1 MAAWPLAG
9 ANCHNLHWHEGGLL
23 YLTSQKVDATLLARH
38 APLLQ
43 VQVGRTTLTATPTTL
58 LLAPQGGPDPTPTRS
73 PNLNQGGIA
82 RLDADGRSRRLWAAG
97 GGYFSKGLVVVG
109 QVAYFGL
116 ARQQASA
123 RSLGRPAARR
133 APATTCLAV
142 RARAHLSPSCAC
154 AVRALCTSVHVLCMH
169 RARTVHTLCAYCQA
183 GRAASRL
190 HRNRARAEL
199 AAFDLRAGVLLWRQ
213 PVPHLGLINA
223 IAAPGL
229 CASAPWCTC
238 AEPRAPAKGPAAPA
252 PGRPALPCPGCARGG
267 GRQCSALSRPA
278 THGSLARDAGT
289 GSHTCC

>member
-1 MAAWPLAG
+1 M
-9 ANCHNLHWHEGGLL
+9 
-23 YLTSQKVDATLLARH
+23 
-38 APLLQ
+38 
-43 VQVGRTTLTATPTTL
+43 
-58 LLAPQGGPDPTPTRS
+58 
-73 PNLNQGGIA
+73 
-82 RLDADGRSRRLWAAG
+82 
-97 GGYFSKGLVVVG
+97 VVG

-238 AEPRAPAKGPAAPA
+238 AEPRAPASAAAAASAVAAAAAAHLPDAEAWLGGAAARAAQAATRRSEWWGWARVGAAAVALALLTA
-252 PGRPALPCPGCARGG
+252 PWWCCTRRCARRY
-267 GRQCSALSRPA
+267 RQLSRRCGQLTEIGGHLRTYPV
-278 THGSLARDAGT
+278 
-289 GSHTCC
+289 